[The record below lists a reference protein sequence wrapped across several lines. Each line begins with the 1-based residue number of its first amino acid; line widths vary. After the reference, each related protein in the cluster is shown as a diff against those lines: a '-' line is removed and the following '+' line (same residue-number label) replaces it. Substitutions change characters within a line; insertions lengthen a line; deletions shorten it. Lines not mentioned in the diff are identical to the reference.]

1 MARFACGS
9 IDSKGKEMTS
19 TPGSPQV
26 SPNDPC
32 PFLRALVAHGLL
44 ADDVVSVGEVTKT
57 IVNVASAGDGQ
68 PQLPSSAIRA
78 IALVANGLSPLQVVR
93 NGLGGLRLS
102 ELRNG
107 PLDKKGA
114 GSRVLDA
121 SARIDTAELAR
132 LDDFASDK
140 TDADGH
146 VERGLDLAELRRMM
160 DANFERAAERRRG
173 VDRWLMNGEWP
184 ILLKVMGKLGK
195 LGRYLSTTEVRDLF
209 VERRLPERMSRRLT
223 GG

>member
-1 MARFACGS
+1 
-9 IDSKGKEMTS
+9 MTS

>member
-1 MARFACGS
+1 
-9 IDSKGKEMTS
+9 MTS

-44 ADDVVSVGEVTKT
+44 ADDVVSIGELTKT
-57 IVNVASAGDGQ
+57 IVKVAGAGDGQ

-78 IALVANGLSPLQVVR
+78 IALVANGLSPLQVAR

-121 SARIDTAELAR
+121 SARINTAELER

-160 DANFERAAERRRG
+160 DANFERAAERRRSI
-173 VDRWLMNGEWP
+173 DRWLMNGEWP
-184 ILLKVMGKLGK
+184 ILLKVMGKQGK
-195 LGRYLSTTEVRDLF
+195 LGRYLSITEVGDLF